1 MGFPM
6 VHQATSSL
14 APRHPIASPP
24 LHGAAAC
31 WARHARGCCA
41 PRPSGAAPSPAD
53 PHGAQSSASRAWDVW
68 KRLDFLK
75 IFWSWEFLY
84 ILDIMGIHQCLF
96 VYLGHGWIWMDMDGY
111 GRRYHDHGQD
121 HDFVV
126 IMSLSVPALLPCS
139 HLQGTASSLHGPMTK
154 SSWRRPAPA
163 RSR

>member
-1 MGFPM
+1 M

-96 VYLGHGWIWMDMDGY
+96 VYFGTWMDMDGY
-111 GRRYHDHGQD
+111 GRNVSWSWSGPWFGGDD
-121 HDFVV
+121 
-126 IMSLSVPALLPCS
+126 VPALLPKS

-163 RSR
+163 RSRIWPMLLDSL